1 MSSITNVYTS
11 NNINK
16 LTKLFANHLLID
28 PVSPFQKEIVLIQ
41 SASIEYYLSL
51 ELAKINNICAGINFI
66 FVSNFIKNILELDK
80 SFHFPF
86 DKKII
91 SWMLWQLFM
100 TDKEFLKLLPENIL
114 LQLLNIKN
122 YNGLNKINENI
133 KTENFRNKTQ
143 LNFFK
148 ENKYN
153 LNEINKNEIN
163 INSLKYLTDLLS
175 NLFER
180 YTLNNFKITGWQGKI
195 WETLLTNYYN
205 NSELE
210 KQNLNKIK
218 NLYRFDELENLSK
231 YFIQTE
237 TLSKLGK
244 RIFVF
249 GVDLD
254 ILDPF
259 LKNILQKISNYIS
272 INCYLITPHA
282 NVKGLSIQSPAISG
296 TNSGTLSGIGPA
308 ISGTSGETISPALSP
323 ALSGT
328 ISGTKSGTISGTISG
343 TNSGTSP
350 TISGTNSG
358 TGELNKNENINYN
371 NNYLL
376 NKYNSIF
383 IKSNIK
389 DFSNNLSYDFSEEL
403 TSENSNKF
411 YLNKNEFLTELFEA
425 NFPNSKISLTNSK
438 INCLLDFIKFSL
450 NTNLDISKLANDL
463 NEINFL
469 DSLIE
474 IEYVDSK
481 KKVPSFLIQN
491 CHSTLREIEVLQDTI
506 IALLN
511 EENENISPEDILVI
525 CNDPEN
531 YSPLFKKIFD
541 KKIPYKISY
550 REQNEEESY
559 VSCFFEILEILL
571 SKFEISKVLSLIS
584 KKWIRENYNI
594 SINELDNIE
603 KFLINL
609 NFSWGVNKEHRT
621 NILNN
626 KNKLEEDIFINCN
639 LQKVIENLFLSYCL
653 DDFENLQ
660 NLSNNK
666 IKNILNNKFFSNIN
680 LSNSELEVLE
690 KISEIFEHLNYYYNQ
705 VQNKSLSEWETFFRE
720 IENVFLNKNDLKD
733 NYDIEKKFDKSPLF
747 EIFKDLHELE
757 KNFNIIE
764 KCDLD
769 TLLNYLKENF
779 NQNQKSHY
787 FPGKGIHIS
796 NFNHSLYSPYK
807 IIYILGMNDSSF
819 PRTENKLEFD
829 LFEGKYIEKSKKD
842 RKLFLATLL
851 SAEKNLII
859 SYIGQSLY
867 KSKEELQAS
876 IVVRELFQY
885 LSFIPNIKNKILIKH
900 FIQGFHPKYF
910 EKNSKYFSYSQ
921 TQYKAAINTLNKENK
936 DILFW
941 NLKGNQ
947 NVIEDFESF
956 ENFKEFDDLEK
967 NIEKSKK
974 EKIEDNFKN
983 NIIYYKNKNTSNN
996 FLRININE
1004 LINFYKNPIENWFR
1018 KNLNFSLIKENYENE
1033 NLSSIELEKIANP
1046 NFLKLNYSILN
1057 GLTEIKIK
1065 FKDNFKKSELYNL
1078 VLKIYYLNNN
1088 NFTKIF
1094 FEKLW
1099 VQADNLIKNILNITS
1114 NENIINN
1121 LTRINLNFKNFIF
1134 LEGNFYNKIFN
1145 ENNSLFFS
1153 FTNNLGPL
1161 KIKVWIRH
1169 LCLNINF
1176 GQHTTYLFTK
1186 SEFFKFI
1193 PIEKTKAQNY
1203 LLELLNLYV
1212 IGLSKPIM
1220 FFEKTSYEYFEKELK
1235 FPKNIWYTND
1245 FTQSQLGES
1254 ENIYNKLLFRGIN
1267 LFDDFNNLSFKKIS
1281 TTTIPN
1287 KVLQKNKSE
1296 RKIYTN
1302 KKSNNETQNNFINNE
1317 KTNLYKEFDLLSQ
1330 KIFAPLFENSEKE
1343 KY

>member
-11 NNINK
+11 NNIKN
-16 LTKLFANHLLID
+16 LTELFAEHLLID

-51 ELAKINNICAGINFI
+51 ELAKLNNICAGINFI

-114 LQLLNIKN
+114 LQLLNIKEN
-122 YNGLNKINENI
+122 KGLNKINVNI
-133 KTENFRNKTQ
+133 KTENFKNKTQ

-195 WETLLTNYYN
+195 WENLLTKYYN
-205 NSELE
+205 TSDLE

-218 NLYRFDELENLSK
+218 NLYRFDDLENLSK

-237 TLSKLGK
+237 TLNKLGK
-244 RIFVF
+244 RIFIF

-272 INCYLITPHA
+272 INCYLIAPYATCKSLPTQSS
-282 NVKGLSIQSPAISG
+282 VISPAISG
-296 TNSGTLSGIGPA
+296 TN
-308 ISGTSGETISPALSP
+308 
-323 ALSGT
+323 
-328 ISGTKSGTISGTISG
+328 K
-343 TNSGTSP
+343 
-350 TISGTNSG
+350 
-358 TGELNKNENINYN
+358 LNKKENGVNDNSIKSNNENGNLFN

-383 IKSNIK
+383 IKSYLK
-389 DFSNNLSYDFSEEL
+389 DFSNNLYTDISINSSNELKSEFS
-403 TSENSNKF
+403 NNF
-411 YLNKNEFLTELFEA
+411 YLNKNEFLSEIFEE
-425 NFPNSKISLTNSK
+425 NFLNTKISLTNSK
-438 INCLLDFIKFSL
+438 INCLLDFIKYSL

-463 NEINFL
+463 DEVKLL

-474 IEYVDSK
+474 KEYVNSK

-511 EENENISPEDILVI
+511 EENEENENITPEDILVI

-571 SKFEISKVLSLIS
+571 SKFEINKILSLIS

-594 SINELDNIE
+594 SISELDIIE

-621 NILNN
+621 NILKNKNNN

-639 LQKVIENLFLSYCL
+639 LQNVIENLFLSYCL
-653 DDFENLQ
+653 DDFEILQ
-660 NLSNNK
+660 NLNFNK
-666 IKNILNNKFFSNIN
+666 IENILNNKFNSNIN
-680 LSNSELEVLE
+680 ISNSELEILE

-705 VQNKSLSEWETFFRE
+705 IQNKSLGVWEIFFRE
-720 IENVFLNKNDLKD
+720 IENVFLNKNDLKN
-733 NYDIEKKFDKSPLF
+733 NYYIEKKFDKSPLF
-747 EIFKDLHELE
+747 HIFKDLHELE

-769 TLLNYLKENF
+769 TILNYLKENF
-779 NQNQKSHY
+779 AQNQKSHY

-819 PRTENKLEFD
+819 PRTETKLEFD

-851 SAEKNLII
+851 SVEKNLII

-876 IVVRELFQY
+876 IVVRELIQY
-885 LSFIPNIKNKILIKH
+885 LSFIPYIKNKIVIKH

-921 TQYKAAINTLNKENK
+921 THYKATINTLNKENK

-941 NLKGNQ
+941 NLNGNTKI
-947 NVIEDFESF
+947 IEYFEDLKDFE
-956 ENFKEFDDLEK
+956 DVK
-967 NIEKSKK
+967 NIEKNIKESIEKTKK
-974 EKIEDNFKN
+974 AKIEDSLKN
-983 NIIYYKNKNTSNN
+983 NITYYKNKISSDNV
-996 FLRININE
+996 LRININE
-1004 LINFYKNPIENWFR
+1004 LIKFYKNPIENWFR
-1018 KNLNFSLIKENYENE
+1018 KNLNFNLIKEKYEIE

-1046 NFLKLNYSILN
+1046 NYLKLNYSILN
-1057 GLTEIKIK
+1057 GLTEIRIK
-1065 FKDNFKKSELYNL
+1065 FKDNFKKVDLYNL
-1078 VLKIYYLNNN
+1078 VLKLYSFNNN

-1094 FEKLW
+1094 FEKLLI
-1099 VQADNLIKNILNITS
+1099 QADELIKNILNITS
-1114 NENIINN
+1114 NENLINN
-1121 LTRINLNFKNFIF
+1121 LTRFNLNYKNFIF

-1161 KIKVWIRH
+1161 KIKIWIRH

-1176 GQHTTYLFTK
+1176 GQHTTYLFNK

-1193 PIEKTKAQNY
+1193 PIEKNKAQNY
-1203 LLELLNLYV
+1203 LLELLNLYL

-1245 FTQSQLGES
+1245 FTQSHVAES

-1267 LFDDFNNLSFKKIS
+1267 LFDDFNNVNFKKLS

-1287 KVLQKNKSE
+1287 KVPQKNIKNE
-1296 RKIYTN
+1296 RKDNTN
-1302 KKSNNETQNNFINNE
+1302 LKSKYETQINFNSE

-1330 KIFAPLFENSEKE
+1330 KIFTPLFENCEKE